1 VALLWLLLD
10 GSYYRAPHHTFTP
23 ITPACPTDTRPQ
35 KKLTNEQHLTADEL
49 VQISRQNT
57 ASINWL
63 PTLSGK
69 DRRLSSLGIFK
80 AMFVQ
85 QKKYSL

>member
-1 VALLWLLLD
+1 MEAITE
-10 GSYYRAPHHTFTP
+10 HH
-23 ITPACPTDTRPQ
+23 ITPLLKSHLPVLLMTRPQ
-35 KKLTNEQHLTADEL
+35 KKLTNEQHVTADEL